1 MKIPSVVSLLAVF
14 SLRAGFAS
22 AQGLKIGSG
31 NTAFA
36 DPPVPRPHTQPC
48 AVTLFKGYKFADFSP
63 KSFEYAPPAGCP
75 GPSAKV
81 ILAANFSVT
90 KGRQFD
96 RTANI
101 WIGPT
106 NIYFGTTSEPSHDVA
121 RNWHI
126 ERDLTDYSSIFTK
139 AQQGTVDL
147 GNLVDQTFTGILHGT
162 AKLLFYPVAPNQMA
176 PVAADQVIGF
186 SAGSTGGTVAL
197 NTTTDL
203 LEQTLTLPQN
213 IQRAYFNVFAQ
224 SQSDDEFWYR
234 CVPNDVANEL
244 FSCPGTA
251 FRESEVT
258 VDGTPAGVAPV

>member
-1 MKIPSVVSLLAVF
+1 MFSQGTSPVFNCSKIVVQSTPRSARHIQRTANSQSPTECVMKIPSVVSLLAVF

-96 RTANI
+96 RT
-101 WIGPT
+101 PT
-106 NIYFGTTSEPSHDVA
+106 SGLVRPIFTSALRPNLRTTSPE
-121 RNWHI
+121 
-126 ERDLTDYSSIFTK
+126 
-139 AQQGTVDL
+139 
-147 GNLVDQTFTGILHGT
+147 TGIS
-162 AKLLFYPVAPNQMA
+162 
-176 PVAADQVIGF
+176 
-186 SAGSTGGTVAL
+186 SAT
-197 NTTTDL
+197 
-203 LEQTLTLPQN
+203 
-213 IQRAYFNVFAQ
+213 
-224 SQSDDEFWYR
+224 
-234 CVPNDVANEL
+234 
-244 FSCPGTA
+244 
-251 FRESEVT
+251 
-258 VDGTPAGVAPV
+258 